1 MPISEAERA
10 DLYTGLTEVI
20 GQRRAEIL
28 MSAIAGMDHVATK
41 SDIVEVRSELN
52 VFRSEMKVEIA
63 ELRAEFKADF
73 TRLSFILVAGF
84 LGIIA
89 TLIGV
94 GILN

>member
-1 MPISEAERA
+1 
-10 DLYTGLTEVI
+10 
-20 GQRRAEIL
+20 
-28 MSAIAGMDHVATK
+28 MSAIAGLDHVATK

-73 TRLSFILVAGF
+73 ARLSFVLVAGF

>member
-1 MPISEAERA
+1 
-10 DLYTGLTEVI
+10 
-20 GQRRAEIL
+20 
-28 MSAIAGMDHVATK
+28 MSAIAGLDHVATK
-41 SDIVEVRSELN
+41 TTSSSEIGTN

>member
-10 DLYTGLTEVI
+10 DLYTGLSEVV

-28 MSAIAGMDHVATK
+28 MSAIADLDMVATK
-41 SDIVEVRSELN
+41 GDIVELRSEL
-52 VFRSEMKVEIA
+52 KVEIA

-73 TRLSFILVAGF
+73 ARLSFVLVAGF